1 MKEKSTPSEDLRKD
15 FSESTAAC
23 DDRFRQVVE
32 GVQDGIAVVFEG
44 KLEYINPAL
53 ADLTGYEADEI
64 VETSF
69 LDYIHPDDHERIG
82 MIYNALLEDLEV
94 PPTAECRIL
103 RKDGSIIWAE
113 LTGGLTTIGG
123 VEICIVTVRDVTS
136 RRQSDE
142 ALLRDRNELEKE
154 IDRTTTELRRSVKKY
169 QALIDSVNDVVCVV
183 DTNANLTFIS
193 PRVSDWGYTP
203 DEMVGFP
210 ASKFIH
216 PDDVAGMMEDLSRSI
231 RTEEESP
238 SEFRIIT
245 KDGREIYIEVT
256 GKIQRENGNV
266 TGIIS
271 TLRDVTQRKA
281 VEMELAEYRQHLE
294 ELVAT
299 RTEDLKTST
308 EKLISEI
315 AEKNIA
321 EKNVKHLNRV
331 LIAIRNVNKLI
342 SMEKDTQ
349 KLLDGICSNLVEARG
364 YNTALLSI
372 LDKAGAWTMTA
383 FAGYGDDTE
392 DIGVALRR
400 EKITPC
406 LSRSLENGDVWVSDG
421 DKTVCRTCSIS
432 EHNIIEKYIMGV
444 NLTYKD
450 RIYGALCVTRESSMP
465 PDSEEQTFVKELAG
479 DIAFALYNID
489 QENSRKQVEE
499 ELIQNESRYRALFEN
514 AGAAIFFMEEDTFI
528 DCNTKTLEMF
538 ECKRDDIVGQPPW
551 KFSPEYQAD
560 GRKSTEKALEKI
572 TAAIGGTPQFFQ
584 WTHSKLDGTEF
595 LAEVSLNAVQ
605 LRGKNYIQAM
615 VSDITARDNAETALK
630 KSEEKY
636 RSLSENVPVALFRS
650 RIGEDGT
657 FVSANPTMARMFGYD
672 SVEDLIHHSALEI
685 YADPEARIPLLEA
698 IEENGF
704 ISDYVIKLRRKDG
717 SEFWASFFARP
728 YSPDDTDDQGL
739 YVDGIISD
747 ITDRVTAREELSNSL
762 EQLKK
767 TIDGTVS
774 AMGLLVD
781 MKDPYTSG
789 HQRDVS
795 RLARAIAV
803 EMGMDEERIEAVR
816 VAGVL
821 HDLGKLSIPSEILS
835 KPGPMNQLEIT
846 LMQTHPKAGYD
857 ILKTIEFP
865 WPVADIVMQHHER
878 LDGSGYPL
886 GLSGDEICIE
896 ARILAVADV
905 IEATSSHRPYRASKG
920 IEAALEHVES
930 ESGTLYDN
938 EVVRNCMILFKERNF
953 MLNRDISE
961 IETETDLI
969 F

>member
-1 MKEKSTPSEDLRKD
+1 MKEKSTLSEDSSIE
-15 FSESTAAC
+15 FPESPTEC

-32 GVQDGIAVVFEG
+32 SVQDGIAVVLKG
-44 KLEYINPAL
+44 KLEYINPVL
-53 ADLTGYEADEI
+53 ADLTGYEADEV
-64 VETSF
+64 VETDF

-82 MIYNALLEDLEV
+82 MIYNALLEGLEV

-103 RKDGSIIWAE
+103 RKDGSIVWIE
-113 LTGGLTTIGG
+113 LSGGLTSIGG
-123 VEICIVTVRDVTS
+123 VEIYIVTVRDVSS
-136 RRQSDE
+136 RRQSE
-142 ALLRDRNELEKE
+142 AALMKDRDELEKE
-154 IDRTTTELRRSVKKY
+154 IDRTTTELHRSVEKY

-183 DTNANLTFIS
+183 DAKANLTFIS

-203 DEMVGFP
+203 EEMIGHP
-210 ASKFIH
+210 ATKFVH
-216 PDDVAGMMEDLSRSI
+216 PDDAAGMMKDLDRSI
-231 RTEEESP
+231 RTGKESP
-238 SEFRIIT
+238 NEFRIIT

-256 GKIQRENGNV
+256 GKIQRENGNI

-271 TLRDVTQRKA
+271 TLRDITQRKTA
-281 VEMELAEYRQHLE
+281 EKELAEYRQHLE

-308 EKLISEI
+308 EKLLSEI
-315 AEKNIA
+315 TEKNIA

-342 SMEKDTQ
+342 TMEKDTQ
-349 KLLDGICSNLVEARG
+349 KLLNGICSNLVEARG
-364 YNTALLSI
+364 YSTALLSI
-372 LDKAGAWTMTA
+372 LDKAGAWMMTA
-383 FAGYGDDTE
+383 LAGFGDDA
-392 DIGVALRR
+392 DDVGIVLRR
-400 EKITPC
+400 EKTTAC
-406 LSRSLENGDVWVSDG
+406 LSRSLENRDVWVSDK
-421 DKTVCRTCSIS
+421 DKSICRRCAIS
-432 EHNIIEKYIMGV
+432 EQNIVDKYIMGI

-450 RIYGALCVTRESSMP
+450 RIYGALCVTRESSIP
-465 PDSEEQTFVKELAG
+465 PDPEEQTFVKELAG

-528 DCNTKTLEMF
+528 DCNAKTLEMF

-551 KFSPEYQAD
+551 KFSPEYQTD

-650 RIGEDGT
+650 RIGEDGI

-672 SVEDLIHHSALEI
+672 SVEDLILHSALEI
-685 YADPEARIPLLEA
+685 YADPEDRIPLLEA
-698 IEENGF
+698 IVENGS

-728 YSPDDTDDQGL
+728 YSPDDADDQGF

-762 EQLKK
+762 ENLRK

-803 EMGMDEERIEAVR
+803 EMGMEEQQVEAVR
-816 VAGVL
+816 IAGVL

-930 ESGTLYDN
+930 ESGTLYDS
-938 EVVRNCMILFKERNF
+938 EVVRNCMILFKQKNFLLDRNG
-953 MLNRDISE
+953 NE
-961 IETETDLI
+961 IETKADLI